1 MAGQTPAI
9 VLCAP
14 GMARSAVTGAV
25 NRNAKANREVTWRC
39 KSSGDLDDRN
49 PEPNGNC
56 DVVTRR
62 GKEAAGKAPARGVR
76 TADEAQRWWARGHK
90 HSKPDVIRTGGAYMR
105 RVDGVTVTRL
115 TLGDLLACL

>member
-14 GMARSAVTGAV
+14 GMARSTVTGAV

-62 GKEAAGKAPARGVR
+62 GKDWRGVYAAGGWSGRHASYPGRSARVPL
-76 TADEAQRWWARGHK
+76 
-90 HSKPDVIRTGGAYMR
+90 S
-105 RVDGVTVTRL
+105 
-115 TLGDLLACL
+115 